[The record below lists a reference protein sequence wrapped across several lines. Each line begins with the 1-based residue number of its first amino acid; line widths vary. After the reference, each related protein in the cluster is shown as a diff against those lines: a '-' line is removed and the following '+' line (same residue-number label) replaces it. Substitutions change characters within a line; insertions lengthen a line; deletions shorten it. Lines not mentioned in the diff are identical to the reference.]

1 MDAQTSAMFLQLMA
15 QNQQLMTQL
24 MSQQNGNNK
33 PAETKKTH
41 KLLDELNPITFT
53 EFYDDFDFLPLSNL
67 NGFSLPDFYAQN
79 IINNL
84 NKYDIMERP
93 IQLIDKRRKKI
104 SYKNEDT
111 WKSDDEWF
119 MPMYKLIF
127 KYYCGKF
134 ASEKKQSNKFK
145 YNHEADDNIDDKD
158 IDEVQSLIGKF
169 YDVTK
174 YPYASLKEKTI
185 AKVIS
190 KLEELN

>member
-33 PAETKKTH
+33 PAELKKTH
-41 KLLDELNPITFT
+41 KTLDELVTITFT
-53 EFYDDFDFLPLSNL
+53 ELYNDFDFLSLSSL

-84 NKYDIMERP
+84 NKYDLMERP

-104 SYKNEDT
+104 SYKNEDI

-119 MPMYKLIF
+119 TSMYKLIF

-134 ASEKKQSNKFK
+134 ASEKKHSNKFK
-145 YNHEADDNIDDKD
+145 YNHEADDNMDNKD

>member
-41 KLLDELNPITFT
+41 KSLDELNPITFT
-53 EFYDDFDFLPLSNL
+53 ELYDDFEFLPLSNL
-67 NGFSLPDFYAQN
+67 KGFS
-79 IINNL
+79 
-84 NKYDIMERP
+84 YDITQRP

-104 SYKNEDT
+104 SYKNGDA

-119 MPMYKLIF
+119 MPIYKLIF

-134 ASEKKQSNKFK
+134 ATEKKRSNKFK
-145 YNHEADDNIDDKD
+145 YNHEADDNMDDKD
-158 IDEVQSLIGKF
+158 IDEVQNLIGKF

-185 AKVIS
+185 TKLIS
-190 KLEELN
+190 KLEEHVA